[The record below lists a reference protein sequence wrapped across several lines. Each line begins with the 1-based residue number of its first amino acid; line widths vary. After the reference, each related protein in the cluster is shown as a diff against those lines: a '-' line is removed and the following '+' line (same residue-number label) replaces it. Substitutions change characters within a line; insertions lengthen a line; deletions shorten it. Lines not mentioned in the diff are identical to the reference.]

1 MISHLFSLG
10 GNDHIVHLTYTE
22 SSVTMDPQRRAP
34 RGQKMSSNYLVSLA
48 HKILAPVGEQ
58 LAAPASETTIY
69 RTCKLARHPAE
80 FLLSVV
86 VV

>member
-1 MISHLFSLG
+1 
-10 GNDHIVHLTYTE
+10 
-22 SSVTMDPQRRAP
+22 
-34 RGQKMSSNYLVSLA
+34 MSSNYLVSLV
-48 HKILAPVGEQ
+48 HKILVAVGEQ

-69 RTCKLARHPAE
+69 RACKIARHPAE